1 MKRSMFNNWNFFR
14 WLRLLAGLAVIVQ
27 AVLTKD
33 LLFALAGLLFAAM
46 AIFNIG
52 CCGSGACYL
61 PSQRNTKSVKEI
73 TYEEVS

>member
-1 MKRSMFNNWNFFR
+1 MKQPVFNNCNFFR

-27 AVLTKD
+27 AILAKD
-33 LLFALAGLLFAAM
+33 ILFALAGLLFAGM

-52 CCGSGACYL
+52 CCGAGACYM
-61 PSQRNTKSVKEI
+61 PARRKDDAVKEV